1 MTINRC
7 VDLNDFCSGH
17 FIVNQNRTIVFCNT
31 YITDLSGLP
40 NEQLLNTPLAN
51 CFTKASNIFID
62 SYIFPL
68 LLTESVVQESQMN
81 WLGKDGK
88 AIPVVANIKLG
99 QGGNSFWSLAVGT
112 NRDKLQSELINA
124 KNKLEE
130 QSQALF
136 LLATTDPLTGLLN
149 RRELLVQ
156 ADRIAHLVARNSSTF
171 ALLSID
177 VDFFKGINDTHGHQ
191 AGDKV
196 LQNLAKILTQ
206 ERRTDDLVARVGGE
220 EFVLVLP
227 NMDQENA
234 FRFAEKLRK
243 KIECESIDN
252 LNITVSIG
260 LVVSHKDVQKQF
272 DELLNLSDQ
281 ALYEAKRQGRNRTIV
296 VPI

>member
-1 MTINRC
+1 MTINSIP
-7 VDLNDFCSGH
+7 DLNDFCAGL
-17 FIVNQNRTIVFCNT
+17 FIVNQNRNIVFCNT

-40 NEQLLNTPLAN
+40 RENLLNTPLAN
-51 CFTKASNIFID
+51 YFSKASNIFID

-68 LLTESVVQESQMN
+68 LLTELVVQESQIN
-81 WLGKDGK
+81 WLGKGGK

-99 QGGNSFWSLAVGT
+99 KSGNSFWSLAVGT

-177 VDFFKGINDTHGHQ
+177 VDFFKGINDVHGHQ

-196 LQNLAKILTQ
+196 LQNLAKILTE
-206 ERRTDDLVARVGGE
+206 ERRADDLVARVGGE
-220 EFVLVLP
+220 EFILVLP
-227 NMDQENA
+227 NMDEENA
-234 FRFAEKLRK
+234 FLFAEKLRK
-243 KIECESIDN
+243 KIEYQSIDN

-272 DELLNLSDQ
+272 EVLLHLSDQ
-281 ALYEAKRQGRNRTIV
+281 ALYEAKRLGRNRTIV

>member
-17 FIVNQNRTIVFCNT
+17 FIVNQNRIIIFCNT

-40 NEQLLNTPLAN
+40 SEQLLNTPLAN

-149 RRELLVQ
+149 RR
-156 ADRIAHLVARNSSTF
+156 
-171 ALLSID
+171 
-177 VDFFKGINDTHGHQ
+177 DF
-191 AGDKV
+191 
-196 LQNLAKILTQ
+196 
-206 ERRTDDLVARVGGE
+206 
-220 EFVLVLP
+220 
-227 NMDQENA
+227 
-234 FRFAEKLRK
+234 
-243 KIECESIDN
+243 
-252 LNITVSIG
+252 
-260 LVVSHKDVQKQF
+260 
-272 DELLNLSDQ
+272 
-281 ALYEAKRQGRNRTIV
+281 
-296 VPI
+296 